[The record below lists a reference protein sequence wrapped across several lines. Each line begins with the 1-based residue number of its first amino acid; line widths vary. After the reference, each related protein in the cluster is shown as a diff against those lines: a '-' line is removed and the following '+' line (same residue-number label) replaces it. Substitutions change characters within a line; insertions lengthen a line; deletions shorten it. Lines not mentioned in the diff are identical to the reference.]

1 MYSLLMLFICR
12 SPESALCCLHS
23 ECSLID
29 QQLFGITLAKGK
41 GQCNKSPTG
50 SSSFNLEDF
59 AHIWRTKISGPDK
72 ILYHQAIVGISL
84 LFGSYPRTASHPS
97 ACSSPTYFASYLSA
111 HFGLMTT
118 SSVVPLCSPLPSPF
132 FNFLIPGGY
141 PVFSLG
147 FISDPGSV
155 QQFTMNLFSPE
166 ITADIIFP

>member
-1 MYSLLMLFICR
+1 LFTQWYKR
-12 SPESALCCLHS
+12 ASVTKALGLFSKKPEMGMWQFRRRGSMSPRVHDALPQFPPQVFVKCAPLHPWMHS
-23 ECSLID
+23 VFSGEEPWN
-29 QQLFGITLAKGK
+29 
-41 GQCNKSPTG
+41 NK
-50 SSSFNLEDF
+50 
-59 AHIWRTKISGPDK
+59 
-72 ILYHQAIVGISL
+72 IVGISL
-84 LFGSYPRTASHPS
+84 LFGSYPRTDSHPS